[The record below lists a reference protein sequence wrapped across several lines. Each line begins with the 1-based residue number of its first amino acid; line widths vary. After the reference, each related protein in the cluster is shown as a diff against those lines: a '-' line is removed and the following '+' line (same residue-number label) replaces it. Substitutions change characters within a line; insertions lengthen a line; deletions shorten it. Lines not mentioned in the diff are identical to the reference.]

1 VLPDAKK
8 NARNVFDRKLETK
21 RHAGKEGRKKKKSWQ
36 LHLSV
41 LPRRIKTYHQ
51 FPLENPKLSLLV

>member
-21 RHAGKEGRKKKKSWQ
+21 TCRQGRKEKKKSWQ